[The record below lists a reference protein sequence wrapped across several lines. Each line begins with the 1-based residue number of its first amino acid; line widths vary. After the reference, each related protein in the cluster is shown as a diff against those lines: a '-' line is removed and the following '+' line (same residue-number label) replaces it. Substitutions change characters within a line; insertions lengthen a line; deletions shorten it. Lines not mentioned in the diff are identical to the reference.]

1 MGAFGP
7 ILAPEAQ
14 QRGLR
19 TDVCGWRERLSWAV
33 VYVWSQPTDGFQW
46 VLERWLVA
54 KTDPRGNATRQVVG
68 SLTVWAVQMLKCAQS
83 REGGG
88 SYLGSSGE
96 LMARYARHDPQEQRL
111 GLALAS

>member
-1 MGAFGP
+1 M
-7 ILAPEAQ
+7 
-14 QRGLR
+14 
-19 TDVCGWRERLSWAV
+19 

-68 SLTVWAVQMLKCAQS
+68 SLTVWAVQMLKCAENE
-83 REGGG
+83 EGDGN
-88 SYLGSSGE
+88 YLGSSGE
-96 LMARYARHDPQEQRL
+96 LMAWYARHDPQEQRL